1 MNFSPPSPPPMLS
14 LPSRV
19 TAYKNASGGP
29 PLKYAG
35 IWTNGDDYIA
45 VYERL
50 CPPDLRTGFK
60 TLPHVGE
67 MGALFKRIILPILT
81 LCVFLVL
88 KSSRRSSRL
97 KGITLPLAKT
107 NRSRAFS
114 NCLNILCAHIKS
126 LRAIVG

>member
-1 MNFSPPSPPPMLS
+1 MLS

-35 IWTNGDDYIA
+35 IWTNGDDHIA

-67 MGALFKRIILPILT
+67 MGPAIFMSQGHNIATGKNQSITGFQQLFKHPM
-81 LCVFLVL
+81 C
-88 KSSRRSSRL
+88 SRQ
-97 KGITLPLAKT
+97 
-107 NRSRAFS
+107 
-114 NCLNILCAHIKS
+114 S